1 MWANPGSE
9 GCAGKVNRQVGG
21 GRVPLVCCL
30 GGEGGGGMDSNA
42 EDSVIKLPEKNVPL
56 YSHSLPCIEAWLKTM
71 DFFQSKDDRAIWL
84 IERSDWHAQLSLDI
98 TDLYIRWVST
108 FSSICAS
115 TSIDFQPASQQELQC
130 DAASGVM
137 MMAVARDDVRQ
148 MHWEKEK
155 KLSVWAVR
163 CGQSWQNLPISAN
176 WTRISGSQ
184 MTSLARAGSNS
195 CYDGRWGALN
205 AICKL

>member
-9 GCAGKVNRQVGG
+9 ACAGKVNRQVRG
-21 GRVPLVCCL
+21 GRVTLVCCL

-108 FSSICAS
+108 SSSICAS

-148 MHWEKEK
+148 MHWEKEIVCVGCALRTELTK
-155 KLSVWAVR
+155 PPNFCKLNKN
-163 CGQSWQNLPISAN
+163 Q
-176 WTRISGSQ
+176 RISNDESGKGWQ
-184 MTSLARAGSNS
+184 QLML
-195 CYDGRWGALN
+195 
-205 AICKL
+205 